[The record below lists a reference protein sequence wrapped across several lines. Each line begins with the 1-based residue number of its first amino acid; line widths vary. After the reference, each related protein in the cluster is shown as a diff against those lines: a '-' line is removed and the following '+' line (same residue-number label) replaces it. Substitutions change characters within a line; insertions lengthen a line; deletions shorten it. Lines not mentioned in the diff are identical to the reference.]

1 MTALSVQPP
10 FPIMTDIDGQPL
22 EDGYI
27 WIGVAN
33 LAPITNPITVYWDAA
48 LTIPAAQ
55 PIRTRG
61 GYPMNSGTPAVLYVN
76 GDYSIQVQNKNGSVV
91 YSAPIQTER
100 FGDLVSVVPFLTDI
114 AALQAQSWTGGRPVE
129 VFLINNYFVG
139 DSGGTFRYDSTDVVT
154 ADNGVTVI
162 VDALGGRWKRQYT
175 GNIDARWAGCVG
187 DSTATVAGT
196 DNITAFARLNAL
208 GVVVVDFPA
217 TPTNYYYTTGFFT
230 DIVFRTTGRGQIRT
244 AGGNIL
250 PPTYTRIRTPTS
262 LGTNN
267 QNQFDGDNRY
277 VSGTYYAFAN
287 RTPNINAQYFAKTL
301 IPEYNFSEHAINSG
315 SSGVIAF
322 TTAPILIT
330 DTSVTVNSTD
340 GLFIGQTIGFGQ
352 TSTFAV
358 TKVITNIVGLT
369 VFWSGAIGVSYSS
382 DTAITDS
389 PRTMGVTTM
398 WNASSEAYGD
408 TYCNVM
414 RISTSTTTV
423 RAGQKNIFET
433 RTIGLTGGDVT
444 LTGSYAYGTGMEI
457 QGVES
462 AGGVGNGYVCFPLNF
477 ERRSSDTT
485 RGAIWLG
492 MYANSSASVA
502 CDAVISVSNKWKAGL
517 CTVLATNADLQ
528 AAVQTAKGQKIAF
541 NATATATAGLSLWGN
556 VPGNTTIGQRT
567 SDDAFE
573 TIVNG
578 VLATEIIVAG
588 TNRDISLPSSSFIS
602 VRQNTTSAA
611 ITGNGTDANVSFD
624 TEVVDVGGLYAAP
637 TFTAAVAG
645 TYLVTLNI
653 TMSGLTSS
661 HTTSRMSLFRSDGI
675 TVARSVINPWAML
688 SGDAVITQTLTALVT
703 MTPSQTITPRLQVVG
718 GGLTVTVIG
727 GAQYDSYM
735 NISKVR

>member
-1 MTALSVQPP
+1 MSVSPSPLGGFATQFFDNNGVILSGGK
-10 FPIMTDIDGQPL
+10 IYT
-22 EDGYI
+22 Y
-27 WIGVAN
+27 VAGTTTPQVTYTSASG
-33 LAPITNPITVYWDAA
+33 LTPHANPIILDSAGRV
-48 LTIPAAQ
+48 P
-55 PIRTRG
+55 G
-61 GYPMNSGTPAVLYVN
+61 GE
-76 GDYSIQVQNKNGSVV
+76 IW
-91 YSAPIQTER
+91 
-100 FGDLVSVVPFLTDI
+100 LTD
-114 AALQAQSWTGGRPVE
+114 ALIYKFLIETSTGGLIGSYDNIFGINADFSDTLVLNIATLRAATWPFGVPE
-129 VFLINNYFVG
+129 VVQLVNNYFPG
-139 DSGGTFRYDSTDVVT
+139 DSGGSFRYDATDTTT

-162 VDALGGRWKRQYT
+162 VGTNQNRWKRQYT

-196 DNITAFARLNAL
+196 DNLVAFARLNAL
-208 GVVVVDFPA
+208 GVVLVDFPA

-277 VSGTYYAFAN
+277 VSGTYYAFAD
-287 RTPNINAQYFAKTL
+287 RPANINAQYFAKTL

-330 DTSVTVNSTD
+330 DTSVTVNSTV
-340 GLFIGQTIGFGQ
+340 GLAIGMTIGFGQ
-352 TSTFAV
+352 TSSFAV

-369 VFWSGAIGVSYSS
+369 ISWSGAIGVAYPSN
-382 DTAITDS
+382 TAVTDS

-423 RAGQKNIFET
+423 LPGQNNIFET

-462 AGGVGNGYVCFPLNF
+462 ATGVGNGYVCFPLNF

-485 RGAIWLG
+485 RGAIWIG

-556 VPGNTTIGQRT
+556 VPGTTYISQRT

-573 TIVNG
+573 TYVNG
-578 VLATEIIVAG
+578 VLASEITVTG
-588 TNRDISLPSSSFIS
+588 TNRDISLPASTFVF
-602 VRQNTTSAA
+602 VRQNTTTAA
-611 ITGNGTDANVSFD
+611 ITGDGTDVDLGFD
-624 TEVVDVGGLYAAP
+624 TEVVDVGNLYTSP
-637 TFTAAVAG
+637 TFTTSVNG
-645 TYLVTLNI
+645 SFLITLNVTLA
-653 TMSGLTSS
+653 GLTAAQ
-661 HTTSRMSLFRSDGI
+661 TTSRLSLLRSDGV

-688 SGDAVITQTLTALVT
+688 SGDAVVTQTLTAIVPMNAGQSIKPKLNV
-703 MTPSQTITPRLQVVG
+703 LG
-718 GGLTVTVIG
+718 GALTVTMLG
-727 GAQYDSYM
+727 GATIYDSYM